1 MGMMPAFFSTTNTR
15 KRKKQKFKSA
25 EEKRKHFQLEQ
36 SWNELK
42 RKHYV
47 EPSKKSVSTNTLPGY
62 KLTSPPG
69 RESINYPSVDTGL
82 GNATKPIEG
91 KRYTGDKIIG
101 IGTLHK
107 SNAVPIFSD
116 QEAKDISKM
125 RRG

>member
-1 MGMMPAFFSTTNTR
+1 MGMMPAFFNTSNMK

-25 EEKRKHFQLEQ
+25 EEKRKHMHLEQ

-47 EPSKKSVSTNTLPGY
+47 EPTKKSSVSNTLSGY
-62 KLTSPPG
+62 KLTVPPG

-91 KRYTGDKIIG
+91 KRYTGDKVIG

>member
-1 MGMMPAFFSTTNTR
+1 MGMMPAFFTTTSTK
-15 KRKKQKFKSA
+15 KRKQKFKSA
-25 EEKRKHFQLEQ
+25 EEKRKHMQLAQ
-36 SWNELK
+36 SWTELK
-42 RKHYV
+42 RKHHV
-47 EPSKKSVSTNTLPGY
+47 EPSKKSVLSSTLSNY
-62 KLTSPPG
+62 KLTAPPG
-69 RESINYPSVDTGL
+69 RESVHYPSRDTGS

-116 QEAKDISKM
+116 QEAKEISKM

>member
-1 MGMMPAFFSTTNTR
+1 MGMMPAFFNTSNTK

-25 EEKRKHFQLEQ
+25 EEKRKHMQLEQ

-47 EPSKKSVSTNTLPGY
+47 EPSKKSVKSNILSGH
-62 KLTSPPG
+62 KLTVPPG
-69 RESINYPSVDTGL
+69 RESKYYPSLDTGL
-82 GNATKPIEG
+82 GNATKPVEG
-91 KRYTGDKIIG
+91 KRYTGNNIIG

>member
-1 MGMMPAFFSTTNTR
+1 MGLMPSFFTTTNTK
-15 KRKKQKFKSA
+15 KRKQKFKSA
-25 EEKRKHFQLEQ
+25 EEKRKHIQLEQ

-42 RKHYV
+42 RRHHG
-47 EPSKKSVSTNTLPGY
+47 EPSKKSISNDTLSGY
-62 KLTSPPG
+62 KLTNPPG
-69 RESINYPSVDTGL
+69 RESVNYPSLDTGH

-91 KRYTGDKIIG
+91 KRYTGNNIIG

>member
-1 MGMMPAFFSTTNTR
+1 MGIMPAWVTTTNTK
-15 KRKKQKFKSA
+15 KRKKKFKSA
-25 EEKRKHFQLEQ
+25 EEKRKYLQLEQ

-42 RKHYV
+42 RKHNV
-47 EPSKKSVSTNTLPGY
+47 DTSKKSNTFVGLSGY
-62 KLTSPPG
+62 KLTVPPG
-69 RESINYPSVDTGL
+69 RESVHYPSVDTGS

-91 KRYTGDKIIG
+91 KKYTGDKIIG

-116 QEAKDISKM
+116 TEAKEISRM